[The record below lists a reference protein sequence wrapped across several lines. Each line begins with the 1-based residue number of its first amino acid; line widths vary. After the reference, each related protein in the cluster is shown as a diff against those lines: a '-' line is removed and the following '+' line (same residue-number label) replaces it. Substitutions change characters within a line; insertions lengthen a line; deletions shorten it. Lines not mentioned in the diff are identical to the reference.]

1 MDTRPLVLIA
11 DKGLKRQSLIGDL
24 LSEDAQV
31 TSIIRKSQLD
41 TWLQDINVIPSL
53 LLLNYDFL
61 LDKTRDFCQV
71 WLAHPM
77 MRNVPII
84 IMGEADERIEL
95 LALTSGAIDYIAE
108 PFGRP
113 MLTRARLKL
122 HLRQVQ
128 ELRRLSSLSM
138 TDGLTNIANRRYF
151 DEFYSAEWRRACREK
166 GNMGLIMID
175 VDHFKSFNDHYGHL
189 EGDKCL
195 TKLAQQLKSVV
206 QRPRDF
212 VARFG
217 GEEFIVLLPSIQPE
231 GLLVVAERLKQAL
244 DSLSIPHEY
253 SNAGNI
259 VTVSMGLAW
268 CEPDSSYLPDQL
280 IAAADEALYS
290 AKDAGRD
297 CRSEVVIVENQLVF

>member
-61 LDKTRDFCQV
+61 LDKTHDFCQV
-71 WLAHPM
+71 WLAHPA

-84 IMGEADERIEL
+84 IMGEANERIEL
-95 LALTSGAIDYIAE
+95 LALTSGALDYIAE
-108 PFGRP
+108 PLERP
-113 MLTRARLKL
+113 ILTLARLKL
-122 HLRQVQ
+122 HLRQVK

-138 TDGLTNIANRRYF
+138 TDGLTHIANRRYF
-151 DEFYSAEWRRACREK
+151 DEFYSAEWRRACREG
-166 GNMGLIMID
+166 GNIGLIMVD

-189 EGDKCL
+189 AGDKCL
-195 TKLAQQLKSVV
+195 TQLAQQLKSVV

-244 DSLSIPHEY
+244 DNLNIPHEY
-253 SNAGNI
+253 SNAGKI

-268 CEPDSSYLPDQL
+268 CEPDKSYLPDRL

-297 CRSEVVIVENQLVF
+297 RRSEIVIVENQLVF

>member
-11 DKGLKRQSLIGDL
+11 DKGLKKQSLIGDL
-24 LSEDAQV
+24 LSEDAKV
-31 TSIIRKSQLD
+31 SSIIRKSQLD

-53 LLLNYDFL
+53 LLLDYGFL
-61 LDKTRDFCQV
+61 SDQTREFCKI
-71 WLAHPM
+71 WLAHPS
-77 MRNVPII
+77 MRNVPIV
-84 IMGEADERIEL
+84 IMGETDERIEL
-95 LALTSGAIDYIAE
+95 LALTSGALDYITE
-108 PFGRP
+108 PLERP
-113 MLTRARLKL
+113 MLTLARLKL
-122 HLRQVQ
+122 HLRQVK

-138 TDGLTNIANRRYF
+138 TDGLTQIANRRYF
-151 DEFYSAEWRRACREK
+151 DDFYSAEWRRACRE
-166 GNMGLIMID
+166 GGSIGLIMVD

-195 TKLAQQLKSVV
+195 TKLAQQLKAVV

-244 DSLSIPHEY
+244 DNLKIPHEY

-268 CEPDSSYLPDQL
+268 CEPDKSYLPEQL

-290 AKDAGRD
+290 AKDTGRD